1 MSKYTEL
8 TLKYLRDRGWKCQVV
23 ERYQWHAK
31 RRIDLFGIIDII
43 AIQDNRIAGIQST
56 SHGGRRDHIIKIIE
70 TESENLKGW
79 LDSGAEFYLICWK
92 KQKLKRGG
100 VAFRYAPVIDGWIRK
115 LGKSGDLTLSLEE
128 IGSSRS

>member
-31 RRIDLFGIIDII
+31 RRIDLFGIIDIL
-43 AIQDNRIAGIQST
+43 AIQDGRIAGVQST
-56 SHGGRRDHIIKIIE
+56 SQNGRRDHIVKILE
-70 TESENLKGW
+70 TECENLKDW

-100 VAFRYAPVIDGWIRK
+100 IAFRYAPVIDGWIRK
-115 LGKSGDLTLSLEE
+115 LETPNPMALGLE
-128 IGSSRS
+128 RSESEDD